1 MKVTDIRKALAAKVL
16 PVAGIE
22 QSFWYMPGSIN
33 PPTFAVVE
41 YDKSF
46 NVTFGRTAGLKG
58 LQITCMLWTSAG
70 DTESGQQAL
79 DDYLDD
85 SAGTVIAAIVAD
97 QTLGGTCA
105 TSVVDSITGAGRLYA
120 VGDVDEL
127 YLGAQINVRVWGT

>member
-1 MKVTDIRKALAAKVL
+1 VKVTDIRKALAAAVR
-16 PVAGIE
+16 PVSGIE

-70 DTESGQQAL
+70 VTDAGQQVL

-85 SAGTVIAAIVAD
+85 GAGTVIAAIQAD
-97 QTLGGTCA
+97 QTLGGTCGS
-105 TSVVDSITGAGRLYA
+105 SVVDSITGAGRLYA

-127 YLGAQINVRVWGT
+127 FLGAQINLRVWAT

>member
-1 MKVTDIRKALAAKVL
+1 MKVTDIRKAIAAKVL
-16 PVAGIE
+16 PVSGIE
-22 QSFWYMPGSIN
+22 QAFWYMPGSIN

-46 NVTFGRTAGLKG
+46 NATFGRAAGLKA

-70 DTESGQQAL
+70 VTDAGQQVL

-85 SAGTVIAAIVAD
+85 SAGTVIAALIAD
-97 QTLGGTCA
+97 QTFGGTCGG
-105 TSVVDSITGAGRLYA
+105 SVVDSVAGAGRLYA

-127 YLGAQINVRVWGT
+127 YLGAQINLRVWGT